1 MHNYFFSF
9 SVDPLIIFYGIYTL
23 HFIEVS
29 VIVNTTISCIE
40 FLSDFPQK
48 YHERTDF
55 DNWIKALRYGII
67 LPERAVKYMRGEEYN
82 MPTDIQFKDDL
93 RKEEIRIENEL
104 ELLENKEYDKLKKKL
119 ERDLKRV
126 RESLQDW
133 LVTK

>member
-1 MHNYFFSF
+1 
-9 SVDPLIIFYGIYTL
+9 
-23 HFIEVS
+23 
-29 VIVNTTISCIE
+29 
-40 FLSDFPQK
+40 
-48 YHERTDF
+48 
-55 DNWIKALRYGII
+55 

-126 RESLQDW
+126 RESLQD
-133 LVTK
+133 